1 MSRLVYMKIDQ
12 SDFKTSWPK
21 TAESTFKKS
30 AIYSW
35 SDKHYRFKITQMKS
49 IEMNVIL
56 TCFFSL

>member
-35 SDKHYRFKITQMKS
+35 SDKHYRFKITQMK
-49 IEMNVIL
+49 
-56 TCFFSL
+56 